1 MGGDI
6 ATAYLHPLRDFEGL
20 QQNAHRSL
28 DSPSR
33 TRSATRA
40 MAEPV
45 SFTASLITVIGL
57 AASVSKVLQQLHKAP
72 DEILVILNE
81 VSDLQVVLNAVRDVG
96 QDSVENEASL
106 RKHVDRAEQQLAQ
119 LDNII
124 SRLSKARTVQDSPMV
139 S

>member
-1 MGGDI
+1 
-6 ATAYLHPLRDFEGL
+6 
-20 QQNAHRSL
+20 
-28 DSPSR
+28 
-33 TRSATRA
+33 

-106 RKHVDRAEQQLAQ
+106 RKHIDRAEEQLAQ

-124 SRLSKARTVQDSPMV
+124 SRLSKPRTVQDSSMV